1 MAYGTITVTTSATQ
15 IVPANAQRQGIIIC
29 NNSVTTDVYIGQD
42 ANVTTVN
49 GLPLYANQTREK
61 SRNGGTTLWLGP
73 VYAIC
78 ASGTADIR
86 YWEDI
91 R

>member
-1 MAYGTITVTTSATQ
+1 MAYGTITVTTSATL
-15 IVPANAQRQGIIIC
+15 VVNANTKRQDLIIT
-29 NNSVTTDVYIGQD
+29 NNSVSTDVYIGQD
-42 ANVTTVN
+42 SSVTTSN
-49 GLPLYANQTREK
+49 GLPLYANQTRER
-61 SRNGGTTLWLGP
+61 SRNGGTYGWLGP

-86 YWEDI
+86 YWESE